1 MSLINQIKEKA
12 KKLAKTI
19 VLPESEDERVLFAAQ
34 EVKETGIAKPIL
46 IGKADVIKAD
56 ADKLG
61 VDLKGIDIVDPTQ
74 FEKLDSYVAELVKLR
89 EKKGMTPE
97 KAKEIML
104 SEPRFFGAMMVRL
117 GDADGMVA
125 GSSSPTADV
134 LRASIQVIGTKAG
147 LKTVSS
153 CFLMILPE
161 GSEAAKTYGKD
172 GALIYSDCG
181 VVPNPTS
188 EQLADIAISAAESGR
203 ALADMDPKVALLS
216 FSTKGSAKH
225 DDVDKVTATV
235 EILKER
241 NVDFEF
247 DGELQGDA
255 ALVQSIGSKKAPGSK
270 VAGQANILVFP
281 DLDAGNIAY
290 KLTQR
295 LAGADAYGPLLQGLA
310 KPVNDLSRGC
320 SAKDIVDVVAITAA
334 QVTE

>member
-19 VLPESEDERVLFAAQ
+19 VLPESEDERVLVAAQ
-34 EVKETGIAKPIL
+34 EVKETGIAKLVL

-56 ADKLG
+56 ADRLG
-61 VDLKGIDIVDPTQ
+61 VDLNGIDIVDPAQ

-225 DDVDKVTATV
+225 DDVNKVTATV

-255 ALVQSIGSKKAPGSK
+255 ALVHSIGSKKAPGSK
-270 VAGQANILVFP
+270 VAGQANVLVFP

>member
-56 ADKLG
+56 ANKLG
-61 VDLKGIDIVDPTQ
+61 VDLKGIDIVDPAQ

-89 EKKGMTPE
+89 EKKGMTAE

-104 SEPRFFGAMMVRL
+104 SEPRYFGAMMVRL

>member
-19 VLPESEDERVLFAAQ
+19 VLPESEDERVLIAAQ
-34 EVKETGIAKPIL
+34 EVKETGIAKLVL
-46 IGKADVIKAD
+46 IGKADVINAD
-56 ADKLG
+56 ADRLG
-61 VDLKGIDIVDPTQ
+61 VDLSGINIVDPAQ

-104 SEPRFFGAMMVRL
+104 SEPRFFAAMMVRL

-225 DDVDKVTATV
+225 DDVDKVTTTL
-235 EILKER
+235 EILKGR

-270 VAGQANILVFP
+270 VAGQANVLVFP